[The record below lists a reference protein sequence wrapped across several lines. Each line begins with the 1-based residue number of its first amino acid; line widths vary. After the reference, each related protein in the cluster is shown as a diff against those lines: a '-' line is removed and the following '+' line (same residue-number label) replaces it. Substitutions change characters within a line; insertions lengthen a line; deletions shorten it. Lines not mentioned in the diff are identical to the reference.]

1 METYVVRVWLSDKPG
16 VLGQVA
22 SNIGAIGG
30 DVIGIE
36 ILERGGGQA
45 VDELIVA
52 LPDSVSA
59 GDLAAS
65 VSAVPGAGLEE
76 VRLVAGDRPDA
87 TVVALEAAARLAE
100 MEPAKRVDGLARE
113 VVELFEAT
121 WVNVI
126 DMATGDS
133 VVAMGSGPEAPWL
146 AAFVAGS
153 RHLAPEDRATTVPA
167 DLAWAKV
174 DAHNLAIAVG
184 RPAAFRARERHQLA
198 MLARIASALSIDPGA

>member
-1 METYVVRVWLSDKPG
+1 MVRVWLSDKPG

-22 SNIGAIGG
+22 SQIGAIGG

-52 LPDSVSA
+52 LPDDVSS
-59 GDLAAS
+59 GDLAAA
-65 VSAVPGAGLEE
+65 VSAVNGAGLEE

-87 TVVALEAAARLAE
+87 AVVALEAAARLTE

-113 VVELFEAT
+113 VVELFEAA
-121 WVNVI
+121 WVNI
-126 DMATGDS
+126 LDMETGDS
-133 VVAMGSGPEAPWL
+133 VVAMGLGPEAPWL

-153 RHLAPEDRATTVPA
+153 RHLAPEDRAATVPA
-167 DLAWAKV
+167 DLAWAKI
-174 DAHNLAIAVG
+174 DAHNLAVTVG
-184 RPAAFRARERHQLA
+184 RTAAFRARERHQLA
-198 MLARIASALSIDPGA
+198 MLARIVSALPIDPGA